1 MGHHPCAMSPM
12 CCHPLCPV
20 SCICR
25 HPSVTSVL
33 PSLLPCPSVPVS
45 SLCCHL
51 GVPLCAA
58 IPVSPLCCHPRVPL
72 VLPSLRQCPLCA
84 ATPRVQLCRQT
95 CPVSPL
101 CCHPCCPALVPRVPL
116 SLYPPS
122 AAIPVSPLCCHPC
135 ANVHCALPPR
145 VSRERFKVSCV
156 TNPAPCPPCAA
167 MPASPLCCHP
177 CCPVS
182 PSPRAPTPRFRIPP
196 ISPLL
201 PVSPP
206 LSPCPRPAMAP
217 LADLYQVSM
226 AYGHWRAGR
235 HRAPAAAELFFRRP
249 PFRGSFAL
257 GAGLAEGLRGLR
269 AFRFSAADVAYLRSV
284 LPSTIDDA
292 FFDYLATL
300 DASEV
305 PFLQVKGPLLVV
317 QLLETTLLCLI
328 NYASLVATNAA
339 RFRLL
344 AGPDMKLIEMGLR
357 RAQGPDGA
365 LSASKYSYIGGF
377 DCTSN
382 ILAGKLYGIP
392 VRGTIAHSF
401 IMSFRCLEEVQPREL
416 PPRAGGD
423 PVDLADLAVSW
434 LQRVCDL
441 LQTPPSKANQGELAA
456 FVSYAVTFPCDF
468 QGLLDTYC
476 VRRSGLPNFCAVAL
490 ALHQLGYQAIG
501 VRLDSGD
508 LAQQSKEIRG
518 VFQAC
523 GAHFQVPWFGTIPIA
538 VSNDISEQSL
548 EEFRR
553 EGSEIDMIGIGTHL
567 VTCPLQPSLGCVYKL
582 VEVNGCPCLKLTED
596 EEKMTIPGMKAIYR
610 LYDAAGH
617 PFMDLMA
624 LEEEPSPS
632 AGQELGIR
640 VLGRLEETTKV
651 IPSTVEA
658 LHRTYFRDGQVCEP
672 LPSLPEVRS
681 HAQVSLNLLSPAHRR
696 LHEPQPYPVAVTERL
711 HQLFLELRQGS
722 L

>member
-1 MGHHPCAMSPM
+1 
-12 CCHPLCPV
+12 
-20 SCICR
+20 
-25 HPSVTSVL
+25 
-33 PSLLPCPSVPVS
+33 
-45 SLCCHL
+45 
-51 GVPLCAA
+51 
-58 IPVSPLCCHPRVPL
+58 
-72 VLPSLRQCPLCA
+72 
-84 ATPRVQLCRQT
+84 
-95 CPVSPL
+95 
-101 CCHPCCPALVPRVPL
+101 
-116 SLYPPS
+116 
-122 AAIPVSPLCCHPC
+122 
-135 ANVHCALPPR
+135 
-145 VSRERFKVSCV
+145 
-156 TNPAPCPPCAA
+156 
-167 MPASPLCCHP
+167 
-177 CCPVS
+177 
-182 PSPRAPTPRFRIPP
+182 
-196 ISPLL
+196 
-201 PVSPP
+201 
-206 LSPCPRPAMAP
+206 MAP

-365 LSASKYSYIGGF
+365 LSASRYSYIGGF

-416 PPRAGGD
+416 LPRAGGD
-423 PVDLADLAVSW
+423 PVDLAGLAVSW
-434 LQRVCDL
+434 LPRVCDL

-476 VRRSGLPNFCAVAL
+476 VRRSGLPNFCAVAM

-518 VFQAC
+518 VFRAC

-548 EEFRR
+548 EEFSR
-553 EGSEIDMIGIGTHL
+553 EGSEIDMIGIGTNL

-582 VEVNGCPCLKLTED
+582 VEVNGSPCLKLTED
-596 EEKMTIPGMKAIYR
+596 EEKMTIPGMKTIYR

-651 IPSTVEA
+651 IPATVEP
-658 LHRTYFRDGQVCEP
+658 LHRTYFKDGQVCEP
-672 LPSLPEVRS
+672 LPSLPEVRT

-696 LHEPQPYPVAVTERL
+696 LHEPQPYLVAVTERL